1 MLNQR
6 INKINQDMEG
16 SNILTARL
24 DDEMEK
30 YQAEQNSIDGI
41 LKEKVNQI

>member
-1 MLNQR
+1 
-6 INKINQDMEG
+6 MEG

-41 LKEKVNQI
+41 LKEKVNQIWTTLSFY